1 MFLFCNLNCKE
12 KYEYDA
18 HIGNVKE
25 ARNHG
30 LKLEKVYRMIKFNQ
44 KHLLIQTLSLGN
56 IRKMFLKNIF
66 SI

>member
-44 KHLLIQTLSLGN
+44 KHLFIQILNLGK
-56 IRKMFLKNIF
+56 IRIMILKNIF
-66 SI
+66 SS